1 MAKMKYILFTSFLTS
16 LLSNEVEM
24 LECYQCVDIK
34 DFECLVKLNKSGMD
48 TYVNKN
54 KCKGH
59 QSNIVQCDNSYHSCE
74 ITILPDKCGSLG
86 KT

>member
-1 MAKMKYILFTSFLTS
+1 MEYIKLLSFLTC

-24 LECYQCVDIK
+24 LECYQCVDID
-34 DFECLVKLNKSGMD
+34 DFECLVSSSNKSGMD
-48 TYVNKN
+48 TYVNKS

-59 QSNIVQCDNSYHSCE
+59 QSNIVQCDNSNNSCE